1 MIDKALIA
9 LALGFS
15 LERLFTCPFLAMSL
29 SLTDRWAGLK
39 FILGRIIGIVGLGI
53 LITIISIPLNIP
65 YKLFDAIFGLF
76 LVVMG
81 IEVILF
87 AKKMRRQHSQFGH
100 ASFGLGLFRGLLN
113 PGRKIV
119 YLFPL
124 LIGANLIQGIIISFF
139 YALGSSILLA
149 VGFLSSEILN
159 RFFYRQ
165 NLFRLTGG
173 VILMLLG
180 FYYFIKIFS

>member
-9 LALGFS
+9 LVLGFS

-39 FILGRIIGIVGLGI
+39 FILGRAIGIVGLGI

-65 YKLFDAIFGLF
+65 FKLLDGIFGLL
-76 LVVMG
+76 LVIMG
-81 IEVILF
+81 VEVILF
-87 AKKMRRQHSQFGH
+87 AKKMKQQHRQFKQ

-113 PGRKIV
+113 PGRKII

-124 LIGANLIQGIIISFF
+124 LIGVNPIQGIVISFF
-139 YALGSSILLA
+139 YALGSSVLLA
-149 VGFLSSEILN
+149 AGFASGEILN

-165 NLFRLTGG
+165 DLIRLTGG
-173 VILMLLG
+173 VILILLG
-180 FYYFIKIFS
+180 FYYFIKVF